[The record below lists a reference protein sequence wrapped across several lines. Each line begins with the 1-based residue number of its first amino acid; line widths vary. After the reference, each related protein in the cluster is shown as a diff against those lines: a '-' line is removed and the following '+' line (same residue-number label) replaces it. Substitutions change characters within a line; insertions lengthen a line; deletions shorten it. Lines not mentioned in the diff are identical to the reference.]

1 MLTLGY
7 RLSVPMPPRVT
18 RVNGRHSDQAM
29 PAWTSTATAAVVAC
43 LPPAALATGLGC
55 AGLGLTM
62 DSSAIAA
69 GGAVAA
75 TVGMVA
81 QRSNGRR
88 LRRRLRQ
95 ERARNRLEVHDLEIR
110 LEQVTRHLAEAVA
123 LAEAA
128 TRAMSGAPLVLT
140 ADGAVVAKEIRD
152 AAAAAPVP
160 AAVPSPVAVAA
171 RTATVVPPSE
181 ADTEIIEAV
190 TDDVVPAAE
199 PVAVPTGVAA
209 MGAPA
214 EPALPRRAGTAA
226 AVSEHLR
233 HAARANAEVAGRV
246 AARLQDPAAA
256 FGNPV
261 VPATPA
267 ELFTPANGLPT
278 QHDDTGWFSPVRT
291 GLPPAPVSPAVGIT
305 LGGPAVPGGGLPP
318 VPREPVS
325 GAIALVASSSSA
337 ASSGSSGAKLPPRLA
352 DAKVVDLSQLAH
364 PAEPAL
370 IVVRRSGRHAAVT
383 EHVA

>member
-1 MLTLGY
+1 
-7 RLSVPMPPRVT
+7 
-18 RVNGRHSDQAM
+18 M

-95 ERARNRLEVHDLEIR
+95 ERARNRTEVHDLEIR

-140 ADGAVVAKEIRD
+140 PDGAVVAKEIRD
-152 AAAAAPVP
+152 AAAAEAPAPV
-160 AAVPSPVAVAA
+160 AVPSPVVPPSPVTVAA

-190 TDDVVPAAE
+190 TDDVAPVPV
-199 PVAVPTGVAA
+199 PVAVPAGVAA

-214 EPALPRRAGTAA
+214 EPALPRRAGAA
-226 AVSEHLR
+226 AVVSEHLKD
-233 HAARANAEVAGRV
+233 AARANAAVASRV
-246 AARLQDPAAA
+246 AARLHDPAAA

-278 QHDDTGWFSPVRT
+278 SPEDTGWFSPVRT
-291 GLPPAPVSPAVGIT
+291 GNGLPPAPPSPAVGIA
-305 LGGPAVPGGGLPP
+305 LAGGHAVPASGLPP

-325 GAIALVASSSSA
+325 GAIALVSSSVSASS
-337 ASSGSSGAKLPPRLA
+337 AKLPPRLA

-364 PAEPAL
+364 PAEPTL